1 MKKFSFLLSLLFIL
15 PVISGIFSCRN
26 ENTSTRHN
34 GKGTNK
40 EIHELN
46 INHARGFTISY
57 DGRVKKVEVIDPAN
71 PEKPFAKYALVQKGE
86 EYAADEKETVIYIPL
101 ENFNSVSTT
110 HLPFITKLGIE
121 NNLTGFSGCKY
132 VRDPVILKMIAD
144 KKITEIGFDYDLDIE
159 KIIDISPEAIMVYPY
174 EGMNFSAIDK
184 AGIKIIYNAEYLENT
199 PLGKAEW
206 IKFVSLFF
214 NKEKEAEK
222 IFNEIEAEYNRVKNR
237 VADTKSSPVVFSGKA
252 DQGKWHI
259 PAGESFAAAF
269 LYDAGAD
276 YPWKEIKQNN
286 VLEVDLEEVLDKAQ
300 AADWWVIT
308 GSCNEEYSL
317 EKLLAEDDRYKH
329 FDAFKN
335 KKVLFCNVDETD
347 YFGKGVAEP
356 HIILSDLVYY
366 FHPGILKDYQP
377 QYFFPLK

>member
-1 MKKFSFLLSLLFIL
+1 MRKFSFLFAFIFL
-15 PVISGIFSCRN
+15 AGIFSCRN
-26 ENTSTRHN
+26 SSNPEKEK
-34 GKGTNK
+34 GKVSNEK
-40 EIHELN
+40 IHQLKVS
-46 INHARGFTISY
+46 HASGFTVSY
-57 DGRVKKVEVIDPAN
+57 EGNVKKVEVVDPAD
-71 PEKPFAKYALVQKGE
+71 PDKPFARYALVQKGE
-86 EYAADEKETVIYIPL
+86 KEYVADEKETVIYIPL
-101 ENFNSVSTT
+101 DNFNSVSTT

-121 NNLTGFSGCKY
+121 NKLTGFAGCKY
-132 VRDPVILKMIAD
+132 VKDPVINKLIIEE
-144 KKITEIGFDYDLDIE
+144 KIKEIGFDYDLDIE
-159 KIIDISPEAIMVYPY
+159 KIIDLSPEAIMVYPY

-222 IFNEIEAEYNRVKNR
+222 IFSEIESEYNHVKELTR
-237 VADTKSSPVVFSGKA
+237 DIQLKPVVLSGKA

-276 YPWKEIKQNN
+276 YPWKDTKKNN

-300 AADWWVIT
+300 TAQWWVII
-308 GSCNEEYSL
+308 GSCEGEYSL
-317 EKLLAEDDRYKH
+317 DKLITEDARYKH
-329 FDAFKN
+329 FDAFEN
-335 KKVLFCNVDETD
+335 EKVLFCNVEDAD

-356 HIILSDLVYY
+356 HLILSDLVYY
-366 FHPGILKDYQP
+366 FHPGLLKDYQP
-377 QYFFPLK
+377 DYFFPLK